1 MSSTKI
7 NTQFLDDF
15 QQRIL
20 AVDEEMSAA
29 RSQDWSIEEASAA
42 LVRLSNFK
50 TQVAM
55 LMDDQEKF
63 LIEKMK
69 ETESVVLAS
78 GETIEK
84 KWSKNRTGWQHKDL
98 AQVVAGRIENL
109 AIDMD
114 TGERVLTP
122 GEMITKLLD
131 FVQPSYWRV
140 TALADIGVNPD
151 DYCQA
156 GEAKP
161 SISIRKAK

>member
-1 MSSTKI
+1 MDSTKV
-7 NTQFLDDF
+7 NVDFLDNF
-15 QQRIL
+15 QQEIL
-20 AVDEEMSAA
+20 RADEMMNAA
-29 RSQDWSIEEASAA
+29 RQQDWSVEEASAA

-63 LIEKMK
+63 LIEKMR
-69 ETESVVLAS
+69 ETESVVLQS

-109 AIDMD
+109 AVDMD
-114 TGERVLTP
+114 TGERVLTTS
-122 GEMITKLLD
+122 EMITKLLD

-140 TALADIGVNPD
+140 TALTDIGVNAD

-156 GEAKP
+156 GESKA